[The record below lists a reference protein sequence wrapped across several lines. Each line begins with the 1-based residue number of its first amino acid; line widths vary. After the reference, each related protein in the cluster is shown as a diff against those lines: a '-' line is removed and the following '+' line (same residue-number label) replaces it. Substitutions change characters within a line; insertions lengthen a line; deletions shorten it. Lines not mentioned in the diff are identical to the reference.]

1 MSEDWLLAVDL
12 GSLAMAGIGLLFV
25 VIWAIDRSHACA
37 AAFAGAIGCYIA
49 GTLTLSVPAS
59 AALASSIHGVLFPV
73 AMVLLAD
80 GLLRRVADRLPRRT
94 MVGYLVAMIVI
105 VWYFAYGTPLLVG
118 RIVTQNLGTALLLS
132 SVARRLWLRAPKTG
146 PDRAALIATVTLAT
160 ALGIDV
166 VAAQFS
172 TVPRELATPAAMDSY
187 MHSHLELCLIVS
199 STVVLPAC
207 MIALLAVTVIDMAR
221 ELRLQRDC
229 DELTGLLNR
238 RGFNR
243 RAEATLRTTE
253 HSTLILAD
261 LDYFKA
267 VNDTLGHSSG
277 DKVLIVFARI
287 LLDSAGPGQIVGRIG
302 GEEFAVLLPHTGL
315 ESAVEWAESARI
327 RMASQPVELRG
338 EITTVTASFGITAG
352 NSGSQLIVVL
362 DAADKALYK
371 AKVGG
376 RNRISVGQ

>member
-1 MSEDWLLAVDL
+1 
-12 GSLAMAGIGLLFV
+12 
-25 VIWAIDRSHACA
+25 
-37 AAFAGAIGCYIA
+37 
-49 GTLTLSVPAS
+49 
-59 AALASSIHGVLFPV
+59 
-73 AMVLLAD
+73 
-80 GLLRRVADRLPRRT
+80 
-94 MVGYLVAMIVI
+94 
-105 VWYFAYGTPLLVG
+105 
-118 RIVTQNLGTALLLS
+118 
-132 SVARRLWLRAPKTG
+132 
-146 PDRAALIATVTLAT
+146 
-160 ALGIDV
+160 
-166 VAAQFS
+166 
-172 TVPRELATPAAMDSY
+172 
-187 MHSHLELCLIVS
+187 
-199 STVVLPAC
+199 